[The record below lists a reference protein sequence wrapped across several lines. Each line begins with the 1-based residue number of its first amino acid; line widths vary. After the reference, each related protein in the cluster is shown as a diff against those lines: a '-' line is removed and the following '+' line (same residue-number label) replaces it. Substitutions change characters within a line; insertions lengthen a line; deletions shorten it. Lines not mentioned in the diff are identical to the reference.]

1 MKKQAILIEEDLFL
15 SFHYNTPAT
24 IKNIKKFS
32 SNKIGVVKAFIDYYT
47 LDKNNIDREKFYDK
61 YGIFLNNKNY
71 EFVLPNK
78 LWDDFKKHLYSEYF
92 FGFLLERTNI
102 GNENCHKSLL
112 DYSKLYYI
120 SYGKL
125 TSPFSLLPEFIFY
138 FENNNNIHIY
148 YNTDRFDG
156 KENNSNP
163 VTLKLFK
170 NNKLNLDI
178 FKYLNN
184 VINEHKD
191 LITYNFENQI
201 NYKQS
206 YLLINMLNKYSNE
219 FIKNNSYVSPLSFQI
234 KILQEKNNILTQY
247 MPVIK
252 IIIPEYK
259 FEYDVDLKKVCHH
272 SVKKPYTNQKE
283 NKPLFEH
290 YKAFLRDEMN
300 YIFKHGLLK
309 SIIERNEIN
318 KNLEHS
324 FNQKILNKRL

>member
-24 IKNIKKFS
+24 IKNIKNFS
-32 SNKIGVVKAFIDYYT
+32 SNKIGVVKAFLDFYI
-47 LDKNNIDREKFYDK
+47 LDKNNIDRAKFYDK
-61 YGIFLNNKNY
+61 YGTFLNNKNY

-102 GNENCHKSLL
+102 GNGNCHKSLL

-125 TSPFSLLPEFIFY
+125 TSPFSLLPEFIFH
-138 FENNNNIHIY
+138 FENNNINIY

-156 KENNSNP
+156 KENNDKP
-163 VTLKLFK
+163 ATLKLFK

-184 VINEHKD
+184 VIDEHKD
-191 LITYNFENQI
+191 LITYNFEKQI
-201 NYKQS
+201 NYQQS
-206 YLLINMLNKYSNE
+206 YLLISMLNKYSTE
-219 FIKNNSYVSPLSFQI
+219 FIKDKSYISPLSFQI

-247 MPVIK
+247 MPIIK
-252 IIIPEYK
+252 ISIPEYK
-259 FEYDVDLKKVCHH
+259 FEYHIDLKKVCFH

-290 YKAFLRDEMN
+290 YKVFLRDEMN
-300 YIFKHGLLK
+300 YLFKDGFLK
-309 SIIERNEIN
+309 SIIEKNEIN

-324 FNQKILNKRL
+324 FDKKVINKRL